1 MKVALTESERLEVR
15 RSTKDGQLSQTTRM
29 KAAIGCDVRP
39 LRSASL
45 NLSSQGMGTKT
56 QFSGLGFTPTGDLQ
70 QDTPFRP
77 GMSVETK
84 RSALTQHMPERPPS
98 GPPQHQCSMLDELL
112 GVVRSLASRSF
123 E

>member
-1 MKVALTESERLEVR
+1 MALTESERLEVR

-29 KAAIGCDVRP
+29 KAAIECDVRP

-70 QDTPFRP
+70 QDTPLRH
-77 GMSVETK
+77 GVSVGAK

-98 GPPQHQCSMLDELL
+98 GPLQRQCSTQDELL